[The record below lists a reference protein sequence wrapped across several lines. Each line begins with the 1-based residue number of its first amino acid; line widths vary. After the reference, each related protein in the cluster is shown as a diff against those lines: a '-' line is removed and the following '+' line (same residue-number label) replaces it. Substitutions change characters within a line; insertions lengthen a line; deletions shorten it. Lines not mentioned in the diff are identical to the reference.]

1 MSKNGN
7 YWNFS
12 KSKGHNSAEN
22 YSTGPIIELNLR
34 ILVTHLCTH
43 LHNVKVLCLAP
54 RHKPL
59 TTLADIFR
67 ADLVYFDWMRIE
79 HS

>member
-1 MSKNGN
+1 MKV
-7 YWNFS
+7 
-12 KSKGHNSAEN
+12 
-22 YSTGPIIELNLR
+22 IIERYWKQFFECRDLQ
-34 ILVTHLCTH
+34 HLSH
-43 LHNVKVLCLAP
+43 LHNIKALRLAP

-79 HS
+79 HFWPMK